1 MEASTERVLDHLRG
15 PLPGRGDLLTE
26 DAGNT
31 VSEIDPARAASMRQT
46 SQVLGLSSGGCCVVC
61 PGGLLVVAG
70 VGLQAA
76 VEDADEAVGE
86 LAERSLVA
94 DVPSA

>member
-1 MEASTERVLDHLRG
+1 VDAATLAQLLRA
-15 PLPGRGDLLTE
+15 DLLPE
-26 DAGNT
+26 AWIAPLE
-31 VSEIDPARAASMRQT
+31 VRQT

-61 PGGLLVVAG
+61 PGGLLVAAG

-86 LAERSLVA
+86 LAERSLVP